1 MEEDLSDKRVNYTLG
16 TLDEK
21 MVKKN
26 AIAQFKEWYDEASV
40 TPGIVEANAMI
51 LCTATKDGIP
61 SGRPLLLKVS
71 T

>member
-1 MEEDLSDKRVNYTLG
+1 
-16 TLDEK
+16 

-26 AIAQFKEWYDEASV
+26 PIAQFKEWYDEASV

-61 SGRPLLLKVS
+61 SGRPLLLKVYS
-71 T
+71 